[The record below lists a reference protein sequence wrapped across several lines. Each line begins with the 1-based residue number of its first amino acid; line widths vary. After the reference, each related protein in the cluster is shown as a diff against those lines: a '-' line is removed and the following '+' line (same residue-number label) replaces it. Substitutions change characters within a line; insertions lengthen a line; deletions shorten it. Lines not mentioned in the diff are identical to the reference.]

1 MCFSS
6 CPRSKK
12 TRLQNMLMH
21 ISLVFQSVYELVW
34 VYAFSISH
42 TVMCRSLAVKAFQWP
57 IRSHTIWSMKKKYEM
72 CFCAFEVQTLCLER
86 RKIPLHS
93 CFSIKW
99 LSLWF
104 CRIRKCYRKK
114 TGLTALIHL
123 YEMWCVWIYLN
134 RYLATVITLFILS
147 MYSYM
152 ANGHKAASTEN
163 YQNQICFVCWC
174 FGTRRRNWLQNQLNY
189 MIC

>member
-1 MCFSS
+1 MSS
-6 CPRSKK
+6 CEC
-12 TRLQNMLMH
+12 MH
-21 ISLVFQSVYELVW
+21 SQ
-34 VYAFSISH
+34 SH
-42 TVMCRSLAVKAFQWP
+42 TQLCVVRWLLRHFSGQFVRIQFEAW
-57 IRSHTIWSMKKKYEM
+57 KKNYEM